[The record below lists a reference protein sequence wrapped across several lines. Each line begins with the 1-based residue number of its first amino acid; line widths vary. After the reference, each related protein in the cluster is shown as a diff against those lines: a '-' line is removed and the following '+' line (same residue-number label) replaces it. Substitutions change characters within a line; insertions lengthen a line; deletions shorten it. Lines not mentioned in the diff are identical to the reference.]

1 MTMQD
6 TMTAKDFLVEI
17 GTGELPPKALRT
29 LSEAFAAGIR
39 SGLESVGLRFEAIT
53 PFATPR
59 RLAVRVDG
67 LQERQQDK
75 ALEKFGPA
83 VSAAYDNDGNPS
95 PAASGF
101 ARSCGVALEQLEQV
115 EKDGVVKLVFRS
127 VSKGSETRLLLAD
140 IVDKA
145 LAGLPIPRKMRWGSS
160 RDEFVRPVH
169 WVVMMF
175 GTEVVPATTLAIVS
189 GITSRGH
196 HFHVDQPSTIAP
208 ESV

>member
-59 RLAVRVDG
+59 RLAVRVEG

-75 ALEKFGPA
+75 LLEKFGPA
-83 VSAAYDNDGNPS
+83 VSAAYDKDGNPS

-101 ARSCGVALEQLEQV
+101 ARSCGVALDQLAQV

-127 VSKGSETRLLLAD
+127 LSKGSETRLLLAA

-145 LAGLPIPRKMRWGSS
+145 LAGLPIPRKIRWGSS
-160 RDEFVRPVH
+160 RVDFVRPVH
-169 WVVMMF
+169 WVVMQF
-175 GTEVVPATTLAIVS
+175 VTEVVPANILGHDSCIVPR
-189 GITSRGH
+189 IH
-196 HFHVDQPSTIAP
+196 HFIPVQPVHIA
-208 ESV
+208 